1 MAPGSYLPAL
11 LIQCVPADVLLYN
24 HNLQLIASFTA
35 TIHVL
40 VWSFPVPEAKS
51 VILMQNY
58 QVAGASDGDGQYYLT
73 KWMFA
78 LSRMA
83 LAKEDRRYNDW
94 AIELA
99 KVPTQ

>member
-1 MAPGSYLPAL
+1 
-11 LIQCVPADVLLYN
+11 
-24 HNLQLIASFTA
+24 
-35 TIHVL
+35 
-40 VWSFPVPEAKS
+40 
-51 VILMQNY
+51 MQNY